1 MNNELLER
9 QHNRTCISYMP
20 STFRWTLYRQR
31 REICYITLA
40 TYVFPAK
47 VSICCRRVVR
57 TETAI
62 QRYSSNCWWLT
73 NFDKTGCALRLGRR
87 LIHCRSLRL
96 PTDFHMTQD
105 QLRGTAK
112 KEEKNILKR
121 EAGRYIFSS
130 YYSSDFAG
138 KTRMWKEIYVYRD
151 RRSWKVYRHTGA
163 ASQPFLGRRKKEFA
177 IAKIHGRVEQRV
189 CWYRLSWGNDTREF
203 LAKLSDLMLDLQSC
217 GMFLPCQYSAW
228 LSCACSCAA
237 VSAAV
242 YIVYDG
248 ELMLMQSICG

>member
-1 MNNELLER
+1 MFSQPKCLYAVGGLFALK
-9 QHNRTCISYMP
+9 QLYSDIPATADGWRTLTKRAAHSVLVVVLFIVVH
-20 STFRWTLYRQR
+20 FD
-31 REICYITLA
+31 
-40 TYVFPAK
+40 
-47 VSICCRRVVR
+47 CRRISTWR
-57 TETAI
+57 RI
-62 QRYSSNCWWLT
+62 NC
-73 NFDKTGCALRLGRR
+73 AELRKR
-87 LIHCRSLRL
+87 
-96 PTDFHMTQD
+96 
-105 QLRGTAK
+105 K
-112 KEEKNILKR
+112 KKNILKR